1 MLADAAI
8 APVAEILSDPA
19 RVAMLMALSD
29 GREVAAGDLALAAGI
44 TAPTAS
50 AHLARLATVG
60 LIGVRRDGRHRFYR
74 LVRPELVQAM
84 EALAVLAPEAAPR
97 THRQAR
103 IGRAVRAAR
112 TCYDHLAGQLG
123 VGVTEALVKR
133 AAIVLDGRQFEL
145 TPNGSAFFE
154 QFGIDLDDVRGRRRG
169 FAPACLDW
177 SERVP
182 HIAGS
187 LGAALLTAFFDHA
200 WLKRMPDSRAVT
212 VTTAGRRGL
221 QRIFGVT
228 HDV

>member
-8 APVAEILSDPA
+8 APVAELLSDPA

-29 GREVAAGDLALAAGI
+29 GREVAAGELALAAGV

-60 LIGVRRDGRHRFYR
+60 LIGVRREGRHRFYR

-112 TCYDHLAGQLG
+112 TCYDHLAGELG
-123 VGVTEALVKR
+123 VGLTQALVKR
-133 AAIVLDGRQFEL
+133 GALRQEGQQFEVTCSGRDL
-145 TPNGSAFFE
+145 FE
-154 QFGIDLDDVRGRRRG
+154 QFGIDLDNVQAKRRG

-177 SERVP
+177 SERIP
-182 HIAGS
+182 HIPGA
-187 LGAALLTAFFDHA
+187 LGAALLTALFDRG
-200 WLKRMPDSRAVT
+200 WIKRMPDSPAVT
-212 VTTAGRRGL
+212 VTTPGRPGPEPTFRAT
-221 QRIFGVT
+221 RT
-228 HDV
+228 T

>member
-8 APVAEILSDPA
+8 APVALLLADPA
-19 RVAMLMALSD
+19 RVAILMALSD
-29 GREVAAGDLALAAGI
+29 GREVPAGELALAAGV

-50 AHLARLATVG
+50 AHLAKLTTVG
-60 LIGVRRDGRHRFYR
+60 MIGMRREGRHRFYR

-123 VGVTEALVKR
+123 VGLTQALVSR
-133 AAIVLDGRQFEL
+133 DALRQAGNQFEV
-145 TPNGSAFFE
+145 TQAGSELFE
-154 QFGIDLDDVRGRRRG
+154 QFGIDLEGVRARRRG

-177 SERVP
+177 SERLP

-187 LGAALLTAFFDHA
+187 LGAALLAALFDRRWIERTA
-200 WLKRMPDSRAVT
+200 DSRAVT
-212 VTTAGRRGL
+212 ITVAGRRGFE
-221 QRIFGVT
+221 RTFGMAV
-228 HDV
+228 

>member
-29 GREVAAGDLALAAGI
+29 GREIPASELALVAGV
-44 TAPTAS
+44 TPPTAS
-50 AHLARLATVG
+50 AHLAKLATVG
-60 LIGVRRDGRHRFYR
+60 LIGVRREGRHRFYR

-123 VGVTEALVKR
+123 VALTQALVTCGALR
-133 AAIVLDGRQFEL
+133 EEGRQFEV
-145 TPNGSAFFE
+145 TPAGSDLLE
-154 QFGIDLDDVRGRRRG
+154 HFGIDLESVRAHRRG
-169 FAPACLDW
+169 FAPLCLDW
-177 SERVP
+177 SERLP
-182 HIAGS
+182 HVAGS
-187 LGAALLTAFFDHA
+187 LGAALLAAMFDRG
-200 WLKRMPDSRAVT
+200 WIQRTSDSRAVT
-212 VTTAGRRGL
+212 VTHAGRRGL
-221 QRIFGVT
+221 ERTFGVRA
-228 HDV
+228 